1 MSKTQK
7 IKVKIKP
14 GSKRSRV
21 IESKDMFDDIVYEV
35 RVKSLP
41 KNGEANDEMLEVL
54 AEYFDVPKTHIQI
67 KSGHTSRNKIVL
79 IPKS

>member
-1 MSKTQK
+1 MKKVQK

-21 IESKDMFDDIVYEV
+21 IESKDMFDDIVYKV
-35 RVKSLP
+35 SVKSLP
-41 KNGEANDEMLEVL
+41 KNGEANEEMLEVL
-54 AEYFDVPKTHIQI
+54 GDYFDVPKSHIQI
-67 KSGHTSRNKIVL
+67 KSGHTSRNKVVL